1 MSFFKRKSLFVI
13 LIGIILLV
21 TLVGYSL
28 TNKNDVSTAEKFI
41 MDTVGWLQNITF
53 QPITFVTNFF
63 DNLDDIKKTYEE
75 NKILREKLVEYK
87 TLVYEV
93 QELKKENES
102 LRQMI
107 DLIDSPRDYDAILA
121 TVIAR
126 SPERWFEQI
135 IINQGK
141 LHGIEKN
148 MAVITGEGLIG
159 QVTSVSNLTST
170 VQLISNFD
178 QLNRI
183 SAYVPRSK
191 GDNVFGL
198 VEGYDRSRGMLIF
211 RIIDES
217 GAKVK
222 EEEIVVTSSL
232 GGHFPS
238 GLMIGTIKEIT
249 PDQYGLT
256 KIAYVEPAA
265 NLNDIQEVIVVNRKL
280 DVIKDVE
287 EPAVEEDPETNE
299 EEMLIK
305 PEGET
310 GS

>member
-1 MSFFKRKSLFVI
+1 
-13 LIGIILLV
+13 
-21 TLVGYSL
+21 
-28 TNKNDVSTAEKFI
+28 
-41 MDTVGWLQNITF
+41 
-53 QPITFVTNFF
+53 
-63 DNLDDIKKTYEE
+63 
-75 NKILREKLVEYK
+75 
-87 TLVYEV
+87 
-93 QELKKENES
+93 
-102 LRQMI
+102 
-107 DLIDSPRDYDAILA
+107 
-121 TVIAR
+121 
-126 SPERWFEQI
+126 
-135 IINQGK
+135 
-141 LHGIEKN
+141 
-148 MAVITGEGLIG
+148 EGLIG

-287 EPAVEEDPETNE
+287 EPAVEEDPEANE

-310 GS
+310 GSRGMRSFPSFSFSCWLLKVSPLSCFRRRSSFPMFISYHNGC

>member
-21 TLVGYSL
+21 SLVGYSFTKKDDL
-28 TNKNDVSTAEKFI
+28 STAEKFI
-41 MDTVGWLQNITF
+41 LDSVGWLQNITF

-63 DNLDDIKKTYEE
+63 GNIDDIKQTYEE
-75 NKILREKLVEYK
+75 NKILRNKLVEYK

-102 LRQMI
+102 LRQII

-135 IINQGK
+135 IINQGS

-159 QVTSVSNLTST
+159 QVSSVSNLTST

-198 VEGYDRSRGMLIF
+198 VEGYDHKREMLIF

-222 EEEIVVTSSL
+222 EDEIVVSSSL
-232 GGHFPS
+232 GGYFPS
-238 GLMIGTIKEIT
+238 GLMIGTIKEVT

-265 NLNDIQEVIVVNRKL
+265 NLKEINEVIVVNRKL
-280 DVIKDVE
+280 DVISDEQEIGESEDIE
-287 EPAVEEDPETNE
+287 EIDENE
-299 EEMLIK
+299 RIEQ
-305 PEGET
+305 EGENE
-310 GS
+310 

>member
-28 TNKNDVSTAEKFI
+28 TNKNNVSTAEKFI
-41 MDTVGWLQNITF
+41 IDSVGWLQNITF

-63 DNLDDIKKTYEE
+63 GNIDDIKQTYEE
-75 NKILREKLVEYK
+75 NKILRNKLVEYK

-102 LRQMI
+102 LRQII

-135 IINQGK
+135 IINQGS

-183 SAYVPRSK
+183 SAYVPRDK
-191 GDNVFGL
+191 NDIFGL
-198 VEGYDRSRGMLIF
+198 VEGYDKNREMLIF
-211 RIIDES
+211 RIIDET
-217 GAKVK
+217 GAKV
-222 EEEIVVTSSL
+222 EEDDIVVSSSL

-238 GLMIGTIKEIT
+238 GLLIGTIKEVT
-249 PDQYGLT
+249 PDPYGLT

-265 NLNDIQEVIVVNRKL
+265 NLKEINEVIVVDRKL
-280 DVIKDVE
+280 DVLTDDVTKDDAKDSE
-287 EPAVEEDPETNE
+287 ETDEESLEN
-299 EEMLIK
+299 
-305 PEGET
+305 EGEVE
-310 GS
+310 

>member
-21 TLVGYSL
+21 SLIGYSL
-28 TNKNDVSTAEKFI
+28 TNKNEVSTAEKFVI
-41 MDTVGWLQNITF
+41 DSVGWLQNLTF

-63 DNLDDIKKTYEE
+63 DNIDEIKQTYEE

-107 DLIDSPRDYDAILA
+107 DLIDSPRDYNAILA

-198 VEGYDRSRGMLIF
+198 IENYDKDKEMLIF

-222 EEEIVVTSSL
+222 EDEIVVSSSL

-238 GLMIGTIKEIT
+238 GLLIGTIKEVT

-265 NLNDIQEVIVVNRKL
+265 NLKVINEVIVVDRKL
-280 DVIKDVE
+280 DVITDETEDEVE
-287 EPAVEEDPETNE
+287 EMDETDEEDLEDH
-299 EEMLIK
+299 
-305 PEGET
+305 EGEIE
-310 GS
+310 